1 MLGSAVDG
9 AVDGC
14 RQTRSRNTATID
26 VPDSD
31 FSADLQML
39 ISS

>member
-1 MLGSAVDG
+1 MLGGAVDG

-14 RQTRSRNTATID
+14 RQTRNTATIA

-39 ISS
+39 IFS